1 MYCSIVEQYQIT
13 NTFMLYYKR
22 IIYCLYFKDNF
33 FYLSR
38 NFRLQKVGDLNWLI
52 KNFEFKEEY
61 LHTHS
66 VRWWNQSFKYRK
78 KIL

>member
-52 KNFEFKEEY
+52 KNFGFGSKRIRVNIEGTITKLYPF
-61 LHTHS
+61 
-66 VRWWNQSFKYRK
+66 RAFG
-78 KIL
+78 